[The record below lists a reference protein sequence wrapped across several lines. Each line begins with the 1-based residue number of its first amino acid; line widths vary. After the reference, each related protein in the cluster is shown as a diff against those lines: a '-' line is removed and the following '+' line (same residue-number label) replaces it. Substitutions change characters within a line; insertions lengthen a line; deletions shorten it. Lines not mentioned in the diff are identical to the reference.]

1 MRSLRLVF
9 AGSALATALS
19 FACVARADDTL
30 PSLDVRTYR
39 PSLDPRA
46 SLVLEPVTTAG
57 AGNFNFGAISTFA
70 LHPVSITH
78 SRDGSVQ
85 YPVEAVF
92 GVDLLANVGL
102 GKRASLGLDL
112 PTVVYQGGNTVPRNV
127 SSSGVPA
134 TALGDLALIG
144 KASVIDNTEGG
155 FGLGATG
162 TVTFPTGTR
171 TSFAGEGAVTAQIR
185 AIADYSFGVAN
196 LQASL
201 GYKLRTEQRT
211 WPDASYV
218 FGDEIPWSIGIRLR
232 PDVFHIDRED
242 RQVWE
247 VAFHGSLPAGPVG
260 PFGSGSPGSKALSP
274 VLLSLSDRIGIGHD
288 KDAYF
293 LGGAEFGLNDAVGTP
308 AFRLVAGVG
317 WAPREHDKDHDG
329 IRDDIDQCEDIP
341 EDKDGFEDSDGCPEI
356 DNDDD
361 GIIDRDDACPN
372 VAGAP
377 SPDPKKNG
385 CPLAD
390 DDKDGVPDSLDACPN
405 AAGPPSPNPQL
416 NGCPTRDKDGDAVPD
431 LLDKCPEQPEDKDG
445 FQDEDGCPDPDN
457 DGDGVSD
464 ADDNCPMT
472 AGEPST
478 DRKYNGCPNP
488 DRDGDTYLNEKDEC
502 PDAAEVFNGI
512 KDEDGCPDEGG
523 KALVTVDAKNVVRL
537 LNALKVGG
545 TADAPAIDAAS
556 ESTLRALGL
565 ELNRHRDWT
574 LAVGARPAG
583 ATSDAQTQALVRAIT
598 IVDRV
603 GSFTRRDGAAE
614 TVGWDAVKAQP
625 TAASGI
631 GLLLLAAP
639 PPPPPPS
646 TTPKPPV
653 TTTPTT
659 PKPPVTTTPKPP
671 VTPAPKK

>member
-1 MRSLRLVF
+1 MRSLRLIF
-9 AGSALATALS
+9 AGSALATAFS
-19 FACVARADDTL
+19 FAFVAKADDTL

-46 SLVLEPVTTAG
+46 SLVLEPVTTPG
-57 AGNFNFGAISTFA
+57 AGNFNLGAISTFT

-78 SRDGSVQ
+78 SRDGSVD
-85 YPVEAVF
+85 YPVAAVF
-92 GVDLLANVGL
+92 GVDLLANIGL
-102 GKRASLGLDL
+102 GKRASLGFDL
-112 PTVVYQGGNTVPRNV
+112 PTVVYQGGNTVPPSV
-127 SSSGVPA
+127 SSNGLPS
-134 TALGDLALIG
+134 TALGDLAVTG
-144 KASVIDNTEGG
+144 KAAVIDNTEGG
-155 FGLGATG
+155 FGLGATA
-162 TVTFPTGTR
+162 TVTFPTGAR

-211 WPDASYV
+211 WPDASFVY
-218 FGDEIPWSIGIRLR
+218 GDEIPWSIGIRLR

-274 VLLSLSDRIGIGHD
+274 VLFSASDRIGIGHD

-293 LGGAEFGLNDAVGTP
+293 LGGVELGLSDSVGTP
-308 AFRLVAGVG
+308 ALRLVAGVG

-361 GIIDRDDACPN
+361 GIIDREDACPN
-372 VAGAP
+372 AGGTA
-377 SPDPKKNG
+377 SPDPKQNG
-385 CPLAD
+385 CPSAD
-390 DDKDGVPDSLDACPN
+390 DDKDGVPDSADACPH
-405 AAGPPSPNPQL
+405 APGKPNSDPKL
-416 NGCPTRDKDGDAVPD
+416 NGCPASDKDGDGVPD
-431 LLDKCPEQPEDKDG
+431 LIDQCIDQPEDKDG

-457 DGDGVSD
+457 DGDGVTD
-464 ADDNCPMT
+464 ADDACPTT

-523 KALVTVDAKNVVRL
+523 KALVSVDAKNVIRL
-537 LNALKVGG
+537 VTALKVGG

-556 ESTLRALGL
+556 ASTLRALGL
-565 ELNRHRDWT
+565 ELNRHKDWT
-574 LAVGARPAG
+574 LAVGAKPTA
-583 ATSDAQTQALVRAIT
+583 ATSDAQTEALVRAIT

-631 GLLLLAAP
+631 GLLLLVAP
-639 PPPPPPS
+639 PPPKPVVAPPPPV
-646 TTPKPPV
+646 TPKPATPV
-653 TTTPTT
+653 
-659 PKPPVTTTPKPP
+659 TPKPP